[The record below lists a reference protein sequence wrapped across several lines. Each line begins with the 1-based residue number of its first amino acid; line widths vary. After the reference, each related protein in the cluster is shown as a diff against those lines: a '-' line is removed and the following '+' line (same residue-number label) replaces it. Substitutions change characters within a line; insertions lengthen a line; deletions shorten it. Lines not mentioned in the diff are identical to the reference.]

1 MRLVQGRVEA
11 GGVADMS
18 SDPTTYPNIRVLR
31 CNGTP
36 DGKMQVLETMAVDV
50 DLVINCP
57 CGDILQLALVSG
69 WSAKRGLFVDLRE
82 PAKWK
87 KGP

>member
-1 MRLVQGRVEA
+1 
-11 GGVADMS
+11 MS
-18 SDPTTYPNIRVLR
+18 YDPTTYPNIRVLR

-36 DGKMQVLETMAVDV
+36 DGKMQVLETMAADFDFEMNLPGDV
-50 DLVINCP
+50 LQIN
-57 CGDILQLALVSG
+57 LTAG
-69 WSAKRGLFVDLRE
+69 WSAKRGLFVDLKE

>member
-1 MRLVQGRVEA
+1 
-11 GGVADMS
+11 MS
-18 SDPTTYPNIRVLR
+18 YDPTTYPNIRVLR

-36 DGKMQVLETMAVDV
+36 DGKMQVLETMAANF
-50 DLVINCP
+50 DLEINCP
-57 CGDILQLALVSG
+57 CGDILQINLTAG
-69 WSAKRGLFVDLRE
+69 WLAKRGLFVDLKE